1 MAMLARSFAVQ
12 GSFNYRTLIGAG
24 FAFVVLPA
32 LRITFR
38 DRPDELEEAVRRH
51 QEPFNSHPYL
61 VGVAAG
67 AVVRLEEDGAPAPV
81 LERFKSALRGSL
93 GSIGDALF
101 WAGFRPACVLLAL
114 VLVMTRVPFWF
125 AVLTFLVLYNT
136 AHVATRAWGFRLGL
150 RHGAS
155 VAAGLRES
163 PLLRAWRAAA
173 ITGAFLLGTLSLLV
187 AAGRLTEEPGPYS
200 TLAATIAVGAGIALG
215 PAIRLPAVI
224 ILALLILAGIVRGA
238 LS

>member
-1 MAMLARSFAVQ
+1 MFARSFAVQ
-12 GSFNYRTLIGAG
+12 GSFNYRTLIGSG

-32 LRITFR
+32 LRRTFQ
-38 DRPDELEEAVRRH
+38 DRPGELEEAVRRH

-67 AVVRLEEDGAPAPV
+67 AVVRLEQEGAPAPV
-81 LERFKSALRGSL
+81 LERFKSAIRGSL

-114 VLVMTRVPFWF
+114 VMFNARVPFWF
-125 AVLTFLVLYNT
+125 AIITFLVLYNT

-187 AAGRLTEEPGPYS
+187 VAGRLTGQPSPLS
-200 TLAATIAVGAGIALG
+200 TLAAVFAVGAGILLG
-215 PAIRLPAVI
+215 PLIRMPAV
-224 ILALLILAGIVRGA
+224 LILGLLVIAGLLRGA
-238 LS
+238 FS

>member
-32 LRITFR
+32 LRRTFR
-38 DRPDELEEAVRRH
+38 DRPLELEDAVRRH

-61 VGVAAG
+61 VGVAVG
-67 AVVRLEEDGAPAPV
+67 AVVRLEEEGAPAPV
-81 LERFKSALRGSL
+81 LERFKSAIRGSL

-114 VLVMTRVPFWF
+114 VLFFTSVPFWL

-136 AHVATRAWGFRLGL
+136 AHLATRAWGFRLGL

-163 PLLRAWRAAA
+163 PLVRAWRASA

-187 AAGRLTEEPGPYS
+187 VAGRLTEAAGPFS
-200 TLAATIAVGAGIALG
+200 TLAAVIAVGAGITLG
-215 PAIRLPAVI
+215 PIIRLPAVI
-224 ILALLILAGIVRGA
+224 VLGLLIIAGLVRGV
-238 LS
+238 LF

>member
-32 LRITFR
+32 LRRTFQ
-38 DRPDELEEAVRRH
+38 DRPLELEEAVRRH

-67 AVVRLEEDGAPAPV
+67 AVVRLEQDGAPAPV
-81 LERFKSALRGSL
+81 LERFKSAIRGSL

-114 VLVMTRVPFWF
+114 VLVSSGVPFWL
-125 AVLTFLVLYNT
+125 AILTFLVLYNT
-136 AHVATRAWGFRLGL
+136 AHVSTRAWGFRLGL
-150 RHGAS
+150 QHGAS
-155 VAAGLRES
+155 VAASLRVS
-163 PLLRAWRAAA
+163 PLVRAWRASAV
-173 ITGAFLLGTLSLLV
+173 TGAFLLGTLSLLV
-187 AAGRLTEEPGPYS
+187 AAGRLTGEPGPLS
-200 TLAATIAVGAGIALG
+200 TLAATIAVGAGIVLG
-215 PAIRLPAVI
+215 PVIRLPAVI
-224 ILALLILAGIVRGA
+224 ILALLVIAGVVRGV